1 MSGSESI
8 LSYLC
13 ESQLSGHA
21 TSAHPVWLWS
31 ADGTQ
36 ILWANAAGAAIFG
49 ADNSAALLSIRF
61 DPGQPVAAQIARL
74 AATLPAGGAPR
85 LERLRGFGAS
95 LGRTLVCACSSLVLS
110 ERSGVLVVAS
120 ELAGPN
126 LALSERVR
134 RLIAGNG
141 GAIAA
146 FAPEDG
152 LIYASPAAA
161 PLLNTKNSLAAL
173 GARELA
179 AAALESGRARGAGVS
194 GEITIVRLG
203 DGANRVLLVAFSD
216 LNAAFEQSHS
226 QSANSIASDP
236 ERAVEP

>member
-1 MSGSESI
+1 MKNLFKLQSSLDNAWWVPISMSGSESI

-13 ESQLSGHA
+13 EPQLSGHA

-61 DPGQPVAAQIARL
+61 DPGQPVAAQIALL

-95 LGRTLVCACSSLVLS
+95 LGRTLACACSSLVPP

-120 ELAGPN
+120 ELAGPTW
-126 LALSERVR
+126 R
-134 RLIAGNG
+134 
-141 GAIAA
+141 
-146 FAPEDG
+146 
-152 LIYASPAAA
+152 
-161 PLLNTKNSLAAL
+161 
-173 GARELA
+173 
-179 AAALESGRARGAGVS
+179 
-194 GEITIVRLG
+194 
-203 DGANRVLLVAFSD
+203 
-216 LNAAFEQSHS
+216 
-226 QSANSIASDP
+226 
-236 ERAVEP
+236 